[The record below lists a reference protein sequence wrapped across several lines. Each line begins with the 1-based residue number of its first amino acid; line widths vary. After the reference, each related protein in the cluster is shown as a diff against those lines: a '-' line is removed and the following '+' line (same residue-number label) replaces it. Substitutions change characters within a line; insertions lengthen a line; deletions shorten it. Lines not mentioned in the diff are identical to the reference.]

1 MKNNP
6 LFNARIVGEN
16 TNMTSTNVKAGST
29 IIFSDPLTV
38 GDGTDVT
45 RNNISNQVAT

>member
-1 MKNNP
+1 MGKEQSV
-6 LFNARIVGEN
+6 LCVSKN
-16 TNMTSTNVKAGST
+16 TNMTGTNVKDGIT

-45 RNNISNQVAT
+45 RNIISDRVAI